1 MNIILFYT
9 LKFQGNTQSVF
20 YLYLY
25 LYLYFLYLYLYLYLY
40 FYFLLPFAIKTTSP
54 ATVKKRIPKIIYGNK
69 NKNQESLDHPNL
81 HNKLRTN
88 AHNKINNTFN
98 K

>member
-20 YLYLY
+20 Y
-25 LYLYFLYLYLYLYLY
+25 FYLYLYLY